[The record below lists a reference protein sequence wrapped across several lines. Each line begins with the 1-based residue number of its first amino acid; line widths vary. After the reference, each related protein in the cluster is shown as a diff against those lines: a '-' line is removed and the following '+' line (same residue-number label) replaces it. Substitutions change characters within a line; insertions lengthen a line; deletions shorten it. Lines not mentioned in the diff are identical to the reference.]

1 MKTLSF
7 NTGREYTSKGQR
19 IAATQLE
26 GGEIVMMDIDRQIDV
41 MLPAGVEFTQ
51 ADIMFAYDRNMYT
64 FPNEIGMSY
73 GDYYAIVDQLRNA
86 AETI

>member
-1 MKTLSF
+1 MQTLAF
-7 NTGREYTSKGQR
+7 NTGREYTAKGQR

-26 GGEIVMMDIDRQIDV
+26 GGEIVLLDIDRQIDL

-51 ADIMFAYDRNMYT
+51 ADIMWAYDRNMHT

-73 GDYYAIVDQLRNA
+73 GDYYELVNQLRKI
-86 AETI
+86 AESI

>member
-1 MKTLSF
+1 MQTLSF

-26 GGEIVMMDIDRQIDV
+26 GGEIVILDIDRHIDV
-41 MLPAGVEFTQ
+41 MLPAGLEFTQ
-51 ADIMFAYDRNMYT
+51 ADIMLAYDRNWHT

-73 GDYYAIVDQLRNA
+73 GDYYALIEKLREI
-86 AETI
+86 AESI